1 MIGGHRRQVATCRN
15 DRDGLKEAAHRI
27 GHDDGCRDDCELPWA
42 QLGWQLFTWKVPVP
56 WALLAPHV
64 DQVIPVTDV
73 LPVAHPM

>member
-1 MIGGHRRQVATCRN
+1 MDAETLVN
-15 DRDGLKEAAHRI
+15 F
-27 GHDDGCRDDCELPWA
+27 PWA